1 MKKISRRSFLAAAGL
16 SVAALA
22 LTACGGSSSSVASSV
37 ASSAAA
43 SSEAASSEAAS
54 SVAASSEVAESEAAA
69 ASVVSTEDLDVNG
82 TTYSADC
89 YGEFTLS
96 NGDTMKL
103 WKVKDAYADLSALP
117 MKGMAEE
124 FPIEA
129 EAEQI
134 YVADVTSNGETTRQ
148 YLRTDKAGRNG
159 TVSVKTFELGDAE

>member
-1 MKKISRRSFLAAAGL
+1 MRINRTLG
-16 SVAALA
+16 LA
-22 LTACGGSSSSVASSV
+22 LTAAVLAVAMTGCSNSASST
-37 ASSAAA
+37 ASS
-43 SSEAASSEAAS
+43 AASSEAAS
-54 SVAASSEVAESEAAA
+54 SVAASSVAASSEAAESEAAA
-69 ASVVSTEDLDVNG
+69 ASVVSTEDIDVNG

-103 WKVKDAYADLSALP
+103 WKLNGAYADLSALP
-117 MKGMAEE
+117 MKGVAEE

-134 YVADVTSNGETTRQ
+134 YVADVTSNGEPPRQ

>member
-1 MKKISRRSFLAAAGL
+1 MRMNRTLG
-16 SVAALA
+16 LA
-22 LTACGGSSSSVASSV
+22 LTAVVLAAAMTGCSGS
-37 ASSAAA
+37 ASSAASSTA
-43 SSEAASSEAAS
+43 SSAAS
-54 SVAASSEVAESEAAA
+54 SVAASSEAASEAAA

-103 WKVKDAYADLSALP
+103 WKLNDAYADLSALP

-129 EAEQI
+129 EEEQV

-148 YLRTDKAGRNG
+148 YMRTDKAGRNG
-159 TVSVKTFELGDAE
+159 TVSVKTFELPEADSESAQ

>member
-1 MKKISRRSFLAAAGL
+1 MRINRTLG
-16 SVAALA
+16 LA
-22 LTACGGSSSSVASSV
+22 LTAAVLAAAMTGCSNSASST
-37 ASSAAA
+37 ASSAA
-43 SSEAASSEAAS
+43 SSEA
-54 SVAASSEVAESEAAA
+54 AESEAAA

>member
-1 MKKISRRSFLAAAGL
+1 MRINRTLG
-16 SVAALA
+16 LA
-22 LTACGGSSSSVASSV
+22 LTAAVLAVAMTGCSNSASST
-37 ASSAAA
+37 ASSAA
-43 SSEAASSEAAS
+43 SSPASSEAAS
-54 SVAASSEVAESEAAA
+54 SVAASSEAAESEAAA

-103 WKVKDAYADLSALP
+103 WKVNGAYADLSALP

>member
-1 MKKISRRSFLAAAGL
+1 MRINRTLG
-16 SVAALA
+16 LA
-22 LTACGGSSSSVASSV
+22 LTAAVLAVAMTGCSNSASST
-37 ASSAAA
+37 ASS
-43 SSEAASSEAAS
+43 AASSEAAS
-54 SVAASSEVAESEAAA
+54 SVAASSEAAEAAA

>member
-1 MKKISRRSFLAAAGL
+1 MRINRTLG
-16 SVAALA
+16 LA
-22 LTACGGSSSSVASSV
+22 LTAAVLAVAMTGCSNSASST
-37 ASSAAA
+37 ASS
-43 SSEAASSEAAS
+43 AASSEAAS
-54 SVAASSEVAESEAAA
+54 SVAASSEAAA

>member
-1 MKKISRRSFLAAAGL
+1 MRINRTLG
-16 SVAALA
+16 LA
-22 LTACGGSSSSVASSV
+22 LTAAVLAVAMTGCSNSASST
-37 ASSAAA
+37 ASSAA
-43 SSEAASSEAAS
+43 SSEAASAVAAS
-54 SVAASSEVAESEAAA
+54 SVAASSEAA

>member
-1 MKKISRRSFLAAAGL
+1 MRINRTLG
-16 SVAALA
+16 LA
-22 LTACGGSSSSVASSV
+22 LTAAVLAVAMTGCSNSASST
-37 ASSAAA
+37 ASSAA
-43 SSEAASSEAAS
+43 SSEA
-54 SVAASSEVAESEAAA
+54 AESEAAA

>member
-1 MKKISRRSFLAAAGL
+1 MRINRTLG
-16 SVAALA
+16 LA
-22 LTACGGSSSSVASSV
+22 LTAAVLAVAMTGCSNSASST
-37 ASSAAA
+37 ASSTA
-43 SSEAASSEAAS
+43 SSAASSEAAS
-54 SVAASSEVAESEAAA
+54 SVAASSEAAESEAAA
-69 ASVVSTEDLDVNG
+69 ASVVSTEDMDVNG

-103 WKVKDAYADLSALP
+103 WKVNGAYADLSALP

>member
-1 MKKISRRSFLAAAGL
+1 MRINRTLG
-16 SVAALA
+16 LA
-22 LTACGGSSSSVASSV
+22 LTAAVLAVAMTGCSNSASST
-37 ASSAAA
+37 ASS
-43 SSEAASSEAAS
+43 AASSEAAS
-54 SVAASSEVAESEAAA
+54 SVAASSEAAESEAAA

-103 WKVKDAYADLSALP
+103 WKLNDAYADLSALP

-129 EAEQI
+129 EEEQV

-148 YLRTDKAGRNG
+148 YMRTDKAGRNG
-159 TVSVKTFELGDAE
+159 TVSVKTFELPEADSESAQ

>member
-1 MKKISRRSFLAAAGL
+1 MRINRTLG
-16 SVAALA
+16 LA
-22 LTACGGSSSSVASSV
+22 LTAAVLAVAMTGCSNSASST
-37 ASSAAA
+37 ASSTA
-43 SSEAASSEAAS
+43 SSAASSEAAS
-54 SVAASSEVAESEAAA
+54 SVAASSEAAESETAA

-134 YVADVTSNGETTRQ
+134 YVADVTSTGETPRQ

>member
-1 MKKISRRSFLAAAGL
+1 MRINRTLG
-16 SVAALA
+16 LA
-22 LTACGGSSSSVASSV
+22 LTAAVLAVAMTGCSNSASST
-37 ASSAAA
+37 ASSTASSAA
-43 SSEAASSEAAS
+43 SSEAA
-54 SVAASSEVAESEAAA
+54 ESETAA

-103 WKVKDAYADLSALP
+103 WKVNGAYADLSALP

>member
-1 MKKISRRSFLAAAGL
+1 MRINRTLG
-16 SVAALA
+16 LA
-22 LTACGGSSSSVASSV
+22 LTAAVLAVAMTGCSNSASST
-37 ASSAAA
+37 ASS
-43 SSEAASSEAAS
+43 
-54 SVAASSEVAESEAAA
+54 AA

>member
-1 MKKISRRSFLAAAGL
+1 MRINRTLG
-16 SVAALA
+16 LA
-22 LTACGGSSSSVASSV
+22 LTAAVLAVAMTGCSNSASST
-37 ASSAAA
+37 ASS
-43 SSEAASSEAAS
+43 AAS
-54 SVAASSEVAESEAAA
+54 SVAASSVAFFCVVV

-103 WKVKDAYADLSALP
+103 WKVNGAYADLRALP

>member
-1 MKKISRRSFLAAAGL
+1 MRINRTLG
-16 SVAALA
+16 LA
-22 LTACGGSSSSVASSV
+22 LTAAVLAVAMTGCSNSASST
-37 ASSAAA
+37 ASSTA
-43 SSEAASSEAAS
+43 SSAASSEAAS
-54 SVAASSEVAESEAAA
+54 SVAASSEAAESEAAA
-69 ASVVSTEDLDVNG
+69 ASVVSTKDLDVNG

-103 WKVKDAYADLSALP
+103 WKVNGAYADLSALP

>member
-1 MKKISRRSFLAAAGL
+1 MRINRTLG
-16 SVAALA
+16 LA
-22 LTACGGSSSSVASSV
+22 LTAAVLAVAMTGCSNSASST
-37 ASSAAA
+37 ASS
-43 SSEAASSEAAS
+43 AAS
-54 SVAASSEVAESEAAA
+54 SVAASSEAAESEAAA

-117 MKGMAEE
+117 MKGVAEE

>member
-1 MKKISRRSFLAAAGL
+1 MRINRTLG
-16 SVAALA
+16 LA
-22 LTACGGSSSSVASSV
+22 LTAAVLAVAMTGCSNSASST
-37 ASSAAA
+37 ASS
-43 SSEAASSEAAS
+43 AASSEAAS
-54 SVAASSEVAESEAAA
+54 SVAASSEAAESEAAA

-103 WKVKDAYADLSALP
+103 WKVKDAYADLRALP

>member
-1 MKKISRRSFLAAAGL
+1 MRINRTLG
-16 SVAALA
+16 LA
-22 LTACGGSSSSVASSV
+22 LTAAVLAVAMTGCSNSASST
-37 ASSAAA
+37 ASSTA
-43 SSEAASSEAAS
+43 SSAASSEAAS
-54 SVAASSEVAESEAAA
+54 SVAASSEATESEAAA

-103 WKVKDAYADLSALP
+103 WKVDGAYADLSALP

>member
-1 MKKISRRSFLAAAGL
+1 MRINRTLG
-16 SVAALA
+16 LA
-22 LTACGGSSSSVASSV
+22 LTAAVLAVAMTGCSNSASST
-37 ASSAAA
+37 ASSTA
-43 SSEAASSEAAS
+43 SSAASSEAAS
-54 SVAASSEVAESEAAA
+54 SVAASSEAAENEAAA

-103 WKVKDAYADLSALP
+103 WKVNGAYADLSALP

>member
-1 MKKISRRSFLAAAGL
+1 MRINRTLG
-16 SVAALA
+16 LA
-22 LTACGGSSSSVASSV
+22 LTAAVLAVAMTGCSNSASST
-37 ASSAAA
+37 ASS
-43 SSEAASSEAAS
+43 AASSEAAS
-54 SVAASSEVAESEAAA
+54 SVAASSEAAESEAAA

-96 NGDTMKL
+96 NRRHHEAVEGEGR
-103 WKVKDAYADLSALP
+103 YADLSALP

>member
-1 MKKISRRSFLAAAGL
+1 MRINRTLG
-16 SVAALA
+16 LA
-22 LTACGGSSSSVASSV
+22 LTAAVLAVAMTGCSNSASST
-37 ASSAAA
+37 ASS
-43 SSEAASSEAAS
+43 AASSEAAS
-54 SVAASSEVAESEAAA
+54 SVAASSE
-69 ASVVSTEDLDVNG
+69 DVNG

>member
-1 MKKISRRSFLAAAGL
+1 MRINRTLG
-16 SVAALA
+16 LA
-22 LTACGGSSSSVASSV
+22 LTAAVLAVAMTGCSNSASST
-37 ASSAAA
+37 ASSTA
-43 SSEAASSEAAS
+43 SSAASSEAAS
-54 SVAASSEVAESEAAA
+54 SVAASSEAAESEVVA

-103 WKVKDAYADLSALP
+103 WKVNGAYADLSALP

>member
-1 MKKISRRSFLAAAGL
+1 MRINRTLG
-16 SVAALA
+16 LA
-22 LTACGGSSSSVASSV
+22 LTAAVLAVAMTGCSNSASST
-37 ASSAAA
+37 ASS
-43 SSEAASSEAAS
+43 AASSEAAS
-54 SVAASSEVAESEAAA
+54 SVAASSEAA
-69 ASVVSTEDLDVNG
+69 EDLDVNG

>member
-1 MKKISRRSFLAAAGL
+1 MRINRTLG
-16 SVAALA
+16 LA
-22 LTACGGSSSSVASSV
+22 LTAAVLAVAMTGCSNGASST
-37 ASSAAA
+37 ASSTA
-43 SSEAASSEAAS
+43 SSAASSEAAS
-54 SVAASSEVAESEAAA
+54 SVAASSVAASSEAAESEVAA

>member
-1 MKKISRRSFLAAAGL
+1 MRINRTLG
-16 SVAALA
+16 LA
-22 LTACGGSSSSVASSV
+22 LTAAVLAVAMTGCSNSASST
-37 ASSAAA
+37 ASSTA
-43 SSEAASSEAAS
+43 SSAASSEAAS
-54 SVAASSEVAESEAAA
+54 SVAASSVAASSEAAESETAA

>member
-1 MKKISRRSFLAAAGL
+1 MRINRTLG
-16 SVAALA
+16 LA
-22 LTACGGSSSSVASSV
+22 LTAAVLAVAMTGCSNSASST
-37 ASSAAA
+37 ASSTA
-43 SSEAASSEAAS
+43 SSAASSEAAS
-54 SVAASSEVAESEAAA
+54 SVAASSEAAESEAAA

-134 YVADVTSNGETTRQ
+134 SVADVPSNGEPTRQ
-148 YLRTDKAGRNG
+148 YLRTDAAGRNG

>member
-1 MKKISRRSFLAAAGL
+1 MRINRTLG
-16 SVAALA
+16 LA
-22 LTACGGSSSSVASSV
+22 LTAAVLAVAMTGCSNSASST
-37 ASSAAA
+37 ASSAA
-43 SSEAASSEAAS
+43 S
-54 SVAASSEVAESEAAA
+54 SEAAA

-117 MKGMAEE
+117 MKGVAEE

>member
-1 MKKISRRSFLAAAGL
+1 MRINRTLG
-16 SVAALA
+16 LA
-22 LTACGGSSSSVASSV
+22 LTAAVLAVAMTGCSNSASST
-37 ASSAAA
+37 ASSTA
-43 SSEAASSEAAS
+43 SSPASSEAAS
-54 SVAASSEVAESEAAA
+54 SVAASSEAAESEAAA

-103 WKVKDAYADLSALP
+103 WKVNGAYADLSALP

-148 YLRTDKAGRNG
+148 YLRADKAGRNG

>member
-1 MKKISRRSFLAAAGL
+1 MRINRTLG
-16 SVAALA
+16 LA
-22 LTACGGSSSSVASSV
+22 LTAAVLAVAMTGCSNSASST
-37 ASSAAA
+37 ASSAA
-43 SSEAASSEAAS
+43 SSEAA
-54 SVAASSEVAESEAAA
+54 ESETAA

-103 WKVKDAYADLSALP
+103 WKVNGAYADLSALP